1 MATVLLTL
9 FGITVVVKSVEFVLR
24 GGRHDCKRKLAER
37 TVRNALANSWKRSVL
52 AVWGCVSAA
61 SWSRYGET
69 SKSLGRV
76 GRRSSERIRYV
87 RRSDWND

>member
-9 FGITVVVKSVEFVLR
+9 FGIIVVVKSVEFVLR
-24 GGRHDCKRKLAER
+24 GGRHDCKRRLAER

-61 SWSRYGET
+61 SWSRYGGT
-69 SKSLGRV
+69 SKSLGE
-76 GRRSSERIRYV
+76 GRKERFGKDSLCAAKRLK
-87 RRSDWND
+87 